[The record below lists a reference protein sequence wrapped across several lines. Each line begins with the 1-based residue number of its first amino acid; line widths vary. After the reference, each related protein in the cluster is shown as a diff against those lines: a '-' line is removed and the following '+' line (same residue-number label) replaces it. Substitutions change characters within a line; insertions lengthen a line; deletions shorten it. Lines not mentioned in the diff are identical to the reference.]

1 MYIKLLFDYRIYKN
15 LLNLYFINKIFKLKK
30 SNYFDG
36 VDGFIVIVIPVIFIG
51 VPIDFEPFLDGINVK
66 LIIEDELVF
75 EFELDADEEEED
87 EVDVALPVPAAA
99 APVSFPCLV
108 LLFLTY

>member
-1 MYIKLLFDYRIYKN
+1 MENYYLTIK
-15 LLNLYFINKIFKLKK
+15 FIKFKFLEKILKLKK

-36 VDGFIVIVIPVIFIG
+36 VEGFIVIVIPVIFIG

-75 EFELDADEEEED
+75 EFELDVDED
-87 EVDVALPVPAAA
+87 EVDVAFPVPAAVV
-99 APVSFPCLV
+99 PVSFPCLV
-108 LLFLTY
+108 LLSFPY